1 MPTSRDLST
10 WQILPTDGAHFQWS
24 AAGGDPGRR
33 LEQPP
38 PETLVLGEENHP
50 DSRLPSMADLVIQAR
65 QKLIEGGDGDRR
77 GVPMF
82 RTGSGRS
89 VSVSE
94 SSIRKATSVL
104 GGGDTT
110 VREDGGGAEGFPIF
124 RTCYGKSVTVKE
136 SSMRRAA
143 AVLEGVDMEK
153 ASLVDG
159 GAECLPIFR
168 TGSGKSVTVR
178 QSSIRKASAVL
189 EAEGMNKGAATVL
202 EGGGGDG
209 GFPMFRTGSG
219 KSVMVSQ
226 SSIRKAAAV
235 LEGENI
241 KNDQLHKYSVDGNC
255 SFSDSLFH
263 IATGKTVNLSSAGL
277 LRASSL
283 LGLEGNNDPST
294 LQYFKHAMDHLDAR
308 ITTPRESHA
317 KLGCDV
323 NSGTTGSV
331 RIDPMGAQ
339 LVQRNSHDCPKDFCL
354 SGNQLAKDSLQ
365 SPLGSELHSSDSI
378 QMHIKFHTAGGRSI
392 LISSDALQRA
402 RSLLVDSDSEVLQN
416 DEKADQPSFL
426 ILKDENDR
434 GKTFL
439 NKENIMSVHQNARKS
454 KSVSESLPCIQSFS
468 NQKESSC
475 PLQAINSLGVMIDQV
490 NNSNFVMEN
499 FHHSS
504 SEKSHMQKPSNKDLC
519 VTHTVIDSVNMIP
532 ECRPSG
538 GTLVD
543 ISNNISWDHANINW
557 LSSEKKRLGR
567 RSSVS
572 PFKRPRS
579 SRFTTPLNSSI
590 SSLATDSSM
599 LSTTENCCRR
609 VKLSS
614 HYPFQFKRKNIKDF
628 FGKCTSQ
635 QSMLAHL
642 PDEVKRLNA
651 DNALKY
657 RFHDEYGRYEIGSEA
672 FQNML
677 LQSGASSLSATKEWV
692 ANHYKWIV
700 WKLASLERCYPV
712 QASGNYLT
720 VSNVLEELKY
730 RYEREVN
737 YGHRSAI
744 KKILDGDASPSSM
757 MVLCISAIHCSETKI
772 CKIDD
777 MTGPNEDNNK
787 LTSSIMVESSRKRI
801 ELTDGWYSLDAFLD
815 VLLSK
820 QLRIGKLF
828 VGQKL
833 RIWGAGLQGWV
844 GPVSPLEASKTVSLL
859 IHINGTY
866 RAHWA
871 DPLGLCKGLGAP
883 LAFSCIKAGGGKVSR
898 TLVGITRIYPVS
910 YKERFPDGGS
920 VVRSERMEHKALQLY
935 QQRRSKI
942 VEDITSDQQD
952 VFDNVNDS
960 DEGANILKILETA
973 AEPEVLMA
981 DMSSEQLISFSAYQA
996 KQKALRQSY
1005 IQKKIEK
1012 SFEDAGLS
1020 SREVTPF
1027 MRVRVVG
1034 LTSKGSCRKRQPR
1047 EGLITIWNPTEK
1059 QKVDLVEGKIYTVAG
1074 LMPLNF
1080 GTNVLYLQ
1088 ARGSST
1094 VWKPICATQTDKF
1107 EPFFTPRKSI
1117 TLSNLGEVPLAS
1129 EFDIAAVIVHVGE
1142 VYISGCQKKQWI
1154 FMTDGSTC
1162 SSESLFEG
1170 QYDRL
1175 LAVSFCSPMIDN
1187 DSSALFSHTYSE
1199 STAGFFNLTKRAR
1212 DQMNHLWVAEATENS
1227 AYCVSYNLPSRL
1239 HLKEAADSAQ
1249 RWAKVSY
1256 WAIQKLRERV
1266 LSIIG
1271 GQGS

>member
-1 MPTSRDLST
+1 MLTSRDPST
-10 WQILPTDGAHFQWS
+10 WQILPTDGGHFQWS
-24 AAGGDPGRR
+24 GAGGDPGRW

-38 PETLVLGEENHP
+38 PETLVLGEEKHP
-50 DSRLPSMADLVIQAR
+50 VSRLPSMADLVIQTR
-65 QKLIEGGDGDRR
+65 QKLIEGGDGSRH

-82 RTGSGRS
+82 RAGSGRS
-89 VSVSE
+89 VSVSD
-94 SSIRKATSVL
+94 SSIRKARSVL

-110 VREDGGGAEGFPIF
+110 VRGSAASLEDG
-124 RTCYGKSVTVKE
+124 
-136 SSMRRAA
+136 
-143 AVLEGVDMEK
+143 D
-153 ASLVDG
+153 
-159 GAECLPIFR
+159 AECLPMFH
-168 TGSGKSVTVR
+168 TGSGRSVTVR

-189 EAEGMNKGAATVL
+189 EAECMNKGAATVL

-235 LEGENI
+235 LEGEDI
-241 KNDQLHKYSVDGNC
+241 KKDQLHNYTVDENC

-263 IATGKTVNLSSAGL
+263 TGSGKTVNLSSAGL
-277 LRASSL
+277 LRASAL

-294 LQYFKHAMDHLDAR
+294 LQYFKHATDHLDAR
-308 ITTPRESHA
+308 ITTPTLRESHA
-317 KLGCDV
+317 KLRWDV
-323 NSGTTGSV
+323 NSGTTGLV
-331 RIDPMGAQ
+331 RIDPMDAQ
-339 LVQRNSHDCPKDFCL
+339 SVQRNSYDCPKDFCL

-365 SPLGSELHSSDSI
+365 NPLGFELHSSDSN

-416 DEKADQPSFL
+416 DEKADQPSIL

-434 GKTFL
+434 GKTFW

-454 KSVSESLPCIQSFS
+454 KSVSEPLPCIQSFS
-468 NQKESSC
+468 NQRESSF
-475 PLQAINSLGVMIDQV
+475 PLQATNSLGVMLDQV
-490 NNSNFVMEN
+490 NISNFVMEN

-543 ISNNISWDHANINW
+543 ISNNISWDHANINR

-579 SRFTTPLNSSI
+579 SRFAAPLNRSI

-599 LSTTENCCRR
+599 LSTTENYCRR
-609 VKLSS
+609 VRLSS
-614 HYPFQFKRKNIKDF
+614 HYPYQFKRKNIKDF
-628 FGKCTSQ
+628 FGKCTSHQ
-635 QSMLAHL
+635 NMVLDSVLAHL
-642 PDEVKRLNA
+642 PDEVKHMNA

-657 RFHDEYGRYEIGSEA
+657 RFRDESGRYEIGSED

-730 RYEREVN
+730 RCEREVN

-772 CKIDD
+772 YKIDD
-777 MTGPNEDNNK
+777 MTGPNEDNSK
-787 LTSSIMVESSRKRI
+787 LTSSITVESNRKRI

-820 QLRIGKLF
+820 QLHSGKLF

-871 DPLGLCKGLGAP
+871 DPLGLC
-883 LAFSCIKAGGGKVSR
+883 GGKVPR
-898 TLVGITRIYPVS
+898 TLVGITRIYPVL

-920 VVRSERMEHKALQLY
+920 VVRSEMMEYKALQLY

-942 VEDITSDQQD
+942 VEDITSEQQD
-952 VFDNVNDS
+952 VFDNINDS

-981 DMSSEQLISFSAYQA
+981 DMSSEQLISFSAYQT

-1012 SFEDAGLS
+1012 SFEDAGLG
-1020 SREVTPF
+1020 SRE
-1027 MRVRVVG
+1027 
-1034 LTSKGSCRKRQPR
+1034 
-1047 EGLITIWNPTEK
+1047 
-1059 QKVDLVEGKIYTVAG
+1059 KVDLVEGKIYTVAG

-1094 VWKPICATQTDKF
+1094 VWKPICAIQTDKF
-1107 EPFFTPRKSI
+1107 ESFFTPRKSI
-1117 TLSNLGEVPLAS
+1117 TLSNLGE
-1129 EFDIAAVIVHVGE
+1129 
-1142 VYISGCQKKQWI
+1142 
-1154 FMTDGSTC
+1154 
-1162 SSESLFEG
+1162 
-1170 QYDRL
+1170 
-1175 LAVSFCSPMIDN
+1175 
-1187 DSSALFSHTYSE
+1187 
-1199 STAGFFNLTKRAR
+1199 AGFFNLTKRAR

-1227 AYCVSYNLPSRL
+1227 TYCVSYKLPSSF

-1256 WAIQKLRERV
+1256 GAIQKLRERV

-1271 GQGS
+1271 SHGS